1 MTDSQKLDLILLKLD
16 NHDMK
21 FELLD
26 AQLGEMRSDIAE
38 LKSDVAELKSDII
51 ELKSDV
57 EQLKADMV
65 EVKADIVE
73 LKTKVHNIEF
83 ILENEVRVN
92 IIRIAEGHLD
102 LSRNLHEAMKPNN
115 EVEMLAVKVS
125 MLETDVKELKRK
137 IS

>member
-16 NHDMK
+16 GHDAK
-21 FELLD
+21 FELID
-26 AQLGEMRSDIAE
+26 AQLAE
-38 LKSDVAELKSDII
+38 LKSDVAELKSD
-51 ELKSDV
+51 
-57 EQLKADMV
+57 MV

-73 LKTKVHNIEF
+73 LKRDVAELKSDVVEVQADIVELKTKVNNINF

-125 MLETDVKELKRK
+125 ILETDVKELKRM